1 MLQSV
6 NTSPRV
12 CLLLECVVFDGEF
25 YLFQI
30 TVKVKMYGWNKQ
42 MLDRGCSSL

>member
-12 CLLLECVVFDGEF
+12 CILLECIIFVWEF
-25 YLFQI
+25 YLFLI
-30 TVKVKMYGWNKQ
+30 TVKVKTYGWNKQ